1 MKLDVVAAPML
12 VTAIAIGFLSGCT
25 KSAPAT
31 AAERGRQ
38 DYLTYCIQCHNP
50 DPTQP
55 GSQGPALAGS
65 SRELLED
72 RVLRLTYPPGY
83 KPKRN
88 THTMLAMP
96 QLAPKIDDLAAYL
109 SQAGKDQGQ

>member
-1 MKLDVVAAPML
+1 MSLDVVAAML
-12 VTAIAIGFLSGCT
+12 AVTIATGCLFGCS
-25 KSAPAT
+25 KSAPLT

-50 DPTQP
+50 DPTKP
-55 GSQGPALAGS
+55 GNQGPELAGS
-65 SRELLED
+65 SRELIED
-72 RVLRLTYPPGY
+72 RLLHLTYPPGY
-83 KPKRN
+83 KPKRT

-96 QLAPKIDDLAAYL
+96 QLAPRIDDLAAYL